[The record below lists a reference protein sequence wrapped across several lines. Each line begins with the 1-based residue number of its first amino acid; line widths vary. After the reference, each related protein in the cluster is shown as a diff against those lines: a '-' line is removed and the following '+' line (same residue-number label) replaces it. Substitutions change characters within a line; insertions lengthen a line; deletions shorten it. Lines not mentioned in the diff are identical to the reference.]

1 MEKLSRVK
9 KYEELRKSIEVD
21 NSIDNSLHA
30 HTSVEQEEAL
40 KKFDSSI
47 FKKVEIQEDTSYT
60 PEREKEIV
68 KSEDHKSLT
77 DDTFT
82 NEYLDDF
89 IKEVR
94 DYNIKKGNRESENTQ
109 ADILYQLNASNRA
122 KRSQYIQEIKD
133 DIVEEPKKTVLS
145 KDDIALEVANL
156 LREDIDEESHD
167 LKAIDEYPSAGTLN
181 SKAESDD
188 MMQYTKE
195 LNIAHMNTYDDI
207 SDEQREEIPEKQKEE
222 DVKKQHIEEES
233 MESPIL
239 HAIPPKTSK
248 KVIQPIIQEEIETED
263 DDEIIVHKN
272 PKDTV
277 LHKKLL
283 EETQQLRVQMDEYE
297 DELTDLSDG
306 VEKTNKLLNFVLC
319 FLILVLLVIIG
330 FIVYSLWKAG
340 GI

>member
-21 NSIDNSLHA
+21 NNIDNSLHA
-30 HTSVEQEEAL
+30 NKSVEQEEAL

-47 FKKVEIQEDTSYT
+47 FKKVDIQEDSSYT
-60 PEREKEIV
+60 PEREKEIDG
-68 KSEDHKSLT
+68 SQEHKPLV

-133 DIVEEPKKTVLS
+133 DL
-145 KDDIALEVANL
+145 
-156 LREDIDEESHD
+156 
-167 LKAIDEYPSAGTLN
+167 
-181 SKAESDD
+181 
-188 MMQYTKE
+188 
-195 LNIAHMNTYDDI
+195 
-207 SDEQREEIPEKQKEE
+207 
-222 DVKKQHIEEES
+222 EEES
-233 MESPIL
+233 KKLILNKDNIALQVASLLQEDMDEQPSKNEHVVEKEDGLQEHDDDMTTHVTRELNMSQAFAMEDNQDQEELSTPQQTVRKEEPEIIKTNTQTSPVKPV
-239 HAIPPKTSK
+239 AK
-248 KVIQPIIQEEIETED
+248 KVIAPLIDED
-263 DDEIIVHKN
+263 FVTDEIDKVIMDEK
-272 PKDTV
+272 PKDAM
-277 LHKKLL
+277 LQKKLL
-283 EETQQLRVQMDEYE
+283 EETQQLRVQMNEYE

-319 FLILVLLVIIG
+319 FLILVLLIIIG
-330 FIVYSLWKAG
+330 FIVYTLWKSG

>member
-21 NSIDNSLHA
+21 NSIDNSLHT

-68 KSEDHKSLT
+68 KSEEHKTLT

-133 DIVEEPKKTVLS
+133 DIVEEEPKKTVLS

-156 LREDIDEESHD
+156 LREDVEEEPRSFV
-167 LKAIDEYPSAGTLN
+167 APIEEEEFPSAN
-181 SKAESDD
+181 EPED
-188 MMQYTKE
+188 MSQFTRE
-195 LNIAHMNTYDDI
+195 LNISRMRSYEDNN
-207 SDEQREEIPEKQKEE
+207 EQTEEITTIP
-222 DVKKQHIEEES
+222 EEEVS
-233 MESPIL
+233 EEEIAPVVKPVVRP
-239 HAIPPKTSK
+239 ATPKVAK
-248 KVIQPIIQEEIETED
+248 KVIQPVMSDEFET
-263 DDEIIVHKN
+263 DEVVRPKKS
-272 PKDTV
+272 KDTV